1 MGPSRALRE
10 PDEETA
16 STGQGALTGRLPD
29 PQQTDT
35 EVCVQQTTFCLP
47 LPSPRIQVKGPQ
59 PRPFHQ
65 GVGTVPK
72 LSQQTSQEFST
83 FDLRDPTKAFRIKPR
98 AVGWLPLPPPGRSAV
113 CPETVDTGSNS
124 SPFLLGAE
132 SPACPDAKREAATED
147 LQRSCCVHLEAWG
160 VI

>member
-1 MGPSRALRE
+1 MNRYQGFSTARKGLCPTPSTLSTFKDLR
-10 PDEETA
+10 P
-16 STGQGALTGRLPD
+16 SSQL
-29 PQQTDT
+29 QQTP
-35 EVCVQQTTFCLP
+35 FCLP
-47 LPSPRIQVKGPQ
+47 LPSPRVQVRGLQ
-59 PRPFHQ
+59 PRSFHQ

-132 SPACPDAKREAATED
+132 SPACSDAKREAATKD

-160 VI
+160 VT